1 MISLKEYVASM
12 KEEQKT
18 IYYACGE
25 TVEQI
30 AMLPQVEAVKDHGME
45 VLLCTDDVDEF
56 AIQMLREYDGKT
68 FTNVCT
74 GKLDLASDEEK
85 EAIKNENENAADL
98 LTFMKESIGESVSAV
113 RFSGELKN
121 HPVALAS
128 EGEISVE
135 MEKVLNKMPGEGNKV
150 KAAVV
155 LEINADHNVAD
166 KLKTLFA
173 DGDKEKVAKIA
184 KVMYAQARLIGGM
197 SIDNPTELSDLVC
210 GLIL

>member
-1 MISLKEYVASM
+1 
-12 KEEQKT
+12 
-18 IYYACGE
+18 
-25 TVEQI
+25 
-30 AMLPQVEAVKDHGME
+30 
-45 VLLCTDDVDEF
+45 
-56 AIQMLREYDGKT
+56 
-68 FTNVCT
+68 
-74 GKLDLASDEEK
+74 
-85 EAIKNENENAADL
+85 
-98 LTFMKESIGESVSAV
+98 
-113 RFSGELKN
+113 
-121 HPVALAS
+121 
-128 EGEISVE
+128 
-135 MEKVLNKMPGEGNKV
+135 MPGEGNKV